1 MRDLIGQS
9 IDRYQVS
16 SRLSDHRWGSTWKAY
31 DPKFD
36 RSVVLYVLDPE
47 WTDLADYRDSIIN
60 VARIVLRFR
69 HPGIARLLDIG
80 FSSDTDFIVQ
90 EYLPGGNLADLIKDQ
105 RERGL
110 LPPVHQSVEVVAEIC
125 RAIDYIHQRSLV
137 HGGISP
143 QTIHFRSESL
153 TNLPLQPV
161 IIHLGMAPE
170 IVADSSSPYQAPEI
184 VHGQP
189 PQPGSDIFS
198 VGVLLYDLLTGQT
211 PVRYP
216 FPRPSSLRP
225 GISDSL
231 ENVMRKALSPDP
243 ALRFQNAGQ
252 MAAAL
257 EELVP
262 SLRASTLQMR
272 SASSAVEIE
281 SLQDAIHRSLPTAD
295 AQRTDSVTR
304 PLSTHAHDLT
314 RDQLH
319 ILAPGAEVRTFN
331 LREGPLTIGRGR
343 GSDIQIEQPG
353 ISRHHA
359 RLEFDGTDY
368 RITDLHSTN
377 GTYIEQNRL
386 PPGEPTVWDP
396 NDNVRIGE
404 VWLRLESHAQSST
417 TRAFIAGPTKAG
429 GGLPETIPVVITS
442 DGRSFEPGQI
452 LSSSR
457 GWVGAYID
465 NPNLVATPGS
475 SLTFQV
481 ILFNRSPLTD
491 TFHMSAEGLPAEWL
505 ASPLQGVGI
514 PSNGD
519 RSVTLTLRP
528 PRSSAGRAGR
538 HQLVLTVGSENARDQ
553 VIELR
558 LSITVTAFSEFFSEL
573 QLDRLRSGQI
583 GQVLIHNRGNLPE
596 TFTILWEDRLHEI
609 SFDPPQVRVT
619 VPPGK
624 TAAVEYRPA
633 LIQPRWLGSDTTHS
647 YKIHVTAQ
655 TGQMQTHTGEYI
667 GRALVPAW
675 APVGAS
681 ALCVVLACLL
691 LLLVNQAIAPARADR
706 GTAQAG
712 ETIIAQA
719 TQIALGTTPTTAA
732 TQSGILATLQAG
744 TATAAWGLLD
754 PDGDGLPNQAELLA
768 GTRLDLADTDGD
780 GLTDGEEVSRW
791 KTNPL
796 SPDTDGDLLHDGE
809 EIRRGTNPLLR
820 DTDGD
825 GLDDGFD
832 PDPAQRPTNTPLVIF
847 TFTPRPPT
855 LTPTPRLTSADLN
868 ISISNAQGS
877 STPGEPVSY
886 SIQISNRGPGSAS
899 NVAVISALPPSLTS
913 PVWTCVPAPGS
924 NCLTPNGIG
933 NVNARIDL
941 PAGGVAVITV
951 EGRIAPNA
959 SGQITI
965 TAAAAAPPGVTD
977 ANPIDNQAT
986 DVDTLIPHAALT
998 LTATDNRSAITA
1010 GSPTAYIIRVTNGG
1024 PSAVN
1029 GVNLVNTFPSGVT
1042 NVTWSCAA
1050 SSGSSCSVSGILPG
1064 NVNTMLNLA
1073 AGGSATVTANA
1084 SVRPNATGRLVNTA
1098 MITSPVDPLQNNKTV
1113 TDITT
1118 IADQSDLGIS
1128 ATFPNVAPVST
1139 PITYTLEIS
1148 NTGPAPASAVEFS
1161 TQFPPD
1167 VAFITYTVSSPEMTI
1182 SCNPASGRVVCSLSQ
1197 LPAGTEL
1204 QIRIRMMTPPLPG
1217 SITTV
1222 WEIRSPQN
1230 DPEPI
1235 NNRVETVIEVVSE
1248 YPYPPYP
1255 SP

>member
-1 MRDLIGQS
+1 MHDLIGQS

-16 SRLSDHRWGSTWKAY
+16 SRLSDYPWGSTWKAY

-36 RSVVLYVLDPE
+36 RSVVLLILDSE
-47 WTDLADYRDSIIN
+47 WNDLAAHRDSILN
-60 VARIVLRFR
+60 ASRIVLRFR

-80 FSSDTDFIVQ
+80 TTGDTDFIVQ
-90 EYLPGGNLADLIKDQ
+90 EHLPGGTLADLMKNQ
-105 RERGL
+105 RDRGL
-110 LPPVHQSVEVVAEIC
+110 LPPVHQSVEVSAEIC
-125 RAIDYIHQRSLV
+125 RAVDYIHQRSLV

-143 QTIHFRSESL
+143 QFIHFRSDSL
-153 TNLPLQPV
+153 TGLPLQPV
-161 IIHLGMAPE
+161 IIHLGMSPQSF
-170 IVADSSSPYQAPEI
+170 ADSSSPYRAPEI
-184 VHGQP
+184 VRGEP
-189 PQPGSDIFS
+189 PQPGSDIFAI
-198 VGVLLYDLLTGQT
+198 GVLLYDLLTGQT

-243 ALRFQNAGQ
+243 ALRYQNAGQ
-252 MAAAL
+252 MAADMEA
-257 EELVP
+257 LVP
-262 SLRASTLQMR
+262 SLRAATLQMR
-272 SASSAVEIE
+272 SASTAVEIE
-281 SLQDAIHRSLPTAD
+281 SIQDVFRRSLPTAD
-295 AQRTDSVTR
+295 AQGTDSDTR

-314 RDQLH
+314 RDQIH
-319 ILAPGAEVRTFN
+319 VLAPGAEVRTFN
-331 LREGPLTIGRGR
+331 LRDGPLTIGRGR
-343 GSDIQIEQPG
+343 GSDIQIDQPG

-359 RLEFDGTDY
+359 RLEFDGSDY

-377 GTYIEQNRL
+377 GTFIEQKRL

-396 NDNVRIGE
+396 GDNVRIGE
-404 VWLRLESHAQSST
+404 VWLRLESHAQSNT
-417 TRAFIAGPTKAG
+417 TRAFVAGPTKAS
-429 GGLPETIPVVITS
+429 GGLPETIPVVIAS

-452 LSSSR
+452 LSSTR
-457 GWVGAYID
+457 GWVGAYVD

-475 SLTFQV
+475 GLTFQLM
-481 ILFNRSPLTD
+481 LFNRGPLTD
-491 TFHMSAEGLPAEWL
+491 TFHLSAEGLPAEWL
-505 ASPLQGVGI
+505 ASPLQGVSI
-514 PSNGD
+514 PSNSD
-519 RSVTLTLRP
+519 RSVALTLRP

-538 HQLVLTVGSENARDQ
+538 HQLILTVGSENARDQ

-558 LSITVTAFSEFFSEL
+558 LSVTVTAYSEFFSEL
-573 QLDRLRSGQI
+573 QSDRLRSGQI

-596 TFTILWEDRLHEI
+596 TFTVLWEDRLHEI

-712 ETIIAQA
+712 ETMIAQA
-719 TQIALGTTPTTAA
+719 TQIALDATPTTVA

-754 PDGDGLPNQAELLA
+754 PDGDGLPNQAEILA
-768 GTRLDLADTDGD
+768 GTRLDLADSDGD
-780 GLTDGEEVSRW
+780 GLTDGEEVTRW

-796 SPDTDGDLLHDGE
+796 SPDSDGDLLHDAE

-832 PDPAQRPTNTPLVIF
+832 PDPVQRPTNTPLVIF

-877 STPGEPVSY
+877 STPGEQVAY
-886 SIQISNRGPGSAS
+886 SIQISNRGPGAAS
-899 NVAVISALPPSLTS
+899 SVAVTSALPPNLIS
-913 PVWTCVPAPGS
+913 PVWTCIPAPGS
-924 NCLTPNGIG
+924 NCLTPNGLG

-941 PAGGVAVITV
+941 PVGGVAVITV
-951 EGRIAPNA
+951 EGRISPNA
-959 SGQITI
+959 SGQITV
-965 TAAAAAPPGVTD
+965 TAAAAAPPGVSD
-977 ANPIDNQAT
+977 SNPIDNQAT
-986 DVDTLIPHAALT
+986 DVDTLIPRAALT
-998 LTATDNRSAITA
+998 LTATDNRTIITA

-1029 GVNLVNTFPSGVT
+1029 GVNLMNTFPAGVT
-1042 NVTWSCAA
+1042 GVTWSCAA
-1050 SSGSSCSVSGILPG
+1050 SSGSSCSVSGVLSG

-1084 SVRPNATGRLVNTA
+1084 AVRPNATGRLVNTA
-1098 MITSPVDPLQNNKTV
+1098 VITSPVDPLQNNKTV

-1128 ATFPNVAPVST
+1128 ASFPTTASVST

-1148 NTGPAPASAVEFS
+1148 NTGPAPASAVEIS

-1167 VAFITYTVSSPEMTI
+1167 VAFITYTVSSPEMTLT
-1182 SCNPASGRVVCSLSQ
+1182 CNPATGRVVCELAQ
-1197 LPAGTEL
+1197 LPAGTEVL
-1204 QIRIRMMTPPLPG
+1204 IWIRVMTPPLPG
-1217 SITTV
+1217 LITSV
-1222 WEIRSPQN
+1222 WDIRSPQT

-1235 NNRVETVIEVVSE
+1235 NNQVETVIEIVSA

-1255 SP
+1255 PP